1 MSTKPGVTIA
11 PAASIVR
18 LPEPDTLPTSVI
30 RPPSMAMSAVN
41 GSAPVPSTTVPPVM
55 TMSCDMDWS
64 FLRHE
69 LPDCGEHLVLEQV
82 SGATGLVAVDVGGRA
97 DDDQAV

>member
-1 MSTKPGVTIA
+1 MA

-18 LPEPDTLPTSVI
+18 LAGPLTLPTSVM
-30 RPPSMAMSAVN
+30 RSPSMAMSAVN

-55 TMSCDMDWS
+55 TMSCDMDGS

-69 LPDCGEHLVLEQV
+69 LPDSGEHFGFEDVT
-82 SGATGLVAVDVGGRA
+82 SATGLVAIDVGRRA
-97 DDDQAV
+97 DDDQLVDAHPDE